1 MFRKMLSKYRI
12 FSTVLSKIVGI
23 YLTWV
28 VSASLNSGREKTS
41 LALTS
46 NCFLLLNLNSE
57 ADLCIFDWPSKSLP
71 CASSLVSRCPL
82 NKESSS
88 STSSELW
95 GLGFAEGSLGF
106 DSSTT
111 DSASDISAIKLTVN
125 ASESGMRERERAHS
139 TRTNLWC
146 RLTNQKVRESPVENC
161 NIPAE
166 KTFTVNKWRFLD
178 SVFFAFFIC
187 SKKCEMRAY
196 ERKNLGRK
204 TFLIWPEK
212 KLSSR

>member
-41 LALTS
+41 LALNS
-46 NCFLLLNLNSE
+46 NCFRLLNLNSE

-111 DSASDISAIKLTVN
+111 DSASDISAVN
-125 ASESGMRERERAHS
+125 ASESAMRERERAHS

-146 RLTNQKVRESPVENC
+146 RLTNQKVPESPVENC
-161 NIPAE
+161 DIPAE
-166 KTFTVNKWRFLD
+166 KHLQ
-178 SVFFAFFIC
+178 
-187 SKKCEMRAY
+187 
-196 ERKNLGRK
+196 
-204 TFLIWPEK
+204 
-212 KLSSR
+212 